1 MTDHETFACVVGAGP
16 AGLVTA
22 LGLARAGVPFVLLDE
37 GHGPVKESRGLVV
50 QAGALEVLDELGVAT
65 ELLERGTRV
74 GAFRVEVRG
83 RTLMH
88 IPLGTVPTTF
98 PYFLTVPQAVTES
111 VLRDRLAAQGHTIL
125 SGHRVTGV
133 RQDRNGCEVTGKDA
147 QGRPFTVR
155 ARCVAGADGLHST
168 VREELGIGFPQHTYD
183 TAFLSADVDLTGGPT
198 RALAHT
204 MPSRHGLLF
213 MAPMPGGGWRV
224 IISVRSPG
232 GRRPE
237 PPALADVQAHLR
249 RRGLPHATVTT
260 VHKSAGV
267 LLYHGFADD
276 FGRGLAGLAGDA
288 AHVHSPAGGMGMNTG
303 IQDAYD
309 LAATLAA
316 VHGGADAYTM
326 LAGYRRRRMA
336 AARQVVRFTDRLM
349 RLATFD
355 TPVTHLVRTAGF
367 ALAGLVPALG
377 RRAAL
382 MMSCV
387 TRTPARTGAPRLPS
401 P

>member
-1 MTDHETFACVVGAGP
+1 MNIHETFVCIVGAGP

-22 LGLARAGVPFVLLDE
+22 LGLARAGVPFVLLDD
-37 GHGPVKESRGLVV
+37 GDGPVKESRGLVV
-50 QAGALEVLDELGVAT
+50 HAGALEVLDELGVAA

-74 GAFRVEVRG
+74 GTFRVAVRG
-83 RTLMH
+83 HALMH
-88 IPLGTVPTTF
+88 IPLGTVPTAF
-98 PYFLTVPQAVTES
+98 PYFLIVAQAVTES
-111 VLRDRLAAQGHTIL
+111 VLRDRLAAQGHAIL

-133 RQDRNGCEVTGKDA
+133 RQDGDGCEVTGKDA
-147 QGRPFTVR
+147 QGRPFAVR

-168 VREELGIGFPQHTYD
+168 VREQLGIGFPQHTYD
-183 TAFLSADVDLTGGPT
+183 TAFLTADVELTGGPD
-198 RALAHT
+198 RALAHIT
-204 MPSRHGLLF
+204 PSRHGLLF
-213 MAPMPGGGWRV
+213 MAPMPGGGWRL

-232 GRRPE
+232 GRRPQ
-237 PPALADVQAHLR
+237 PPALSEVQAHLR

-267 LLYHGFADD
+267 LLHHGLADD
-276 FGRGLAGLAGDA
+276 FGRGLVALAGDA

-303 IQDAYD
+303 IQDACD

-316 VHGGADAYTM
+316 VHGGADADTM

-336 AARQVVRFTDRLM
+336 AAGQVVGFTDRLM
-349 RLATFD
+349 RLVSLD
-355 TPVTHLVRTAGF
+355 TMAVHVVRTAAF
-367 ALAGLVPALG
+367 ALAGLVPAIG

-382 MMSCV
+382 MVSCV
-387 TRTPARTGAPRLPS
+387 TRTPAWTGAPRLPA